1 MMTGERSYA
10 EDQFIEGLAG
20 MIGEAHKTNL
30 TCNFIAQDA
39 LIDEFEHWVGDYGE
53 DRVKFQPLID
63 AFRNARVGLKLS
75 LVVSEISEA
84 LEAVRTNMGA
94 DDHIPE
100 FTGEEAEIADAFIR
114 LMNYSR
120 DRKLRIGEAIVAKN
134 RYNRTRKDHTP
145 AGRAATHGKKF

>member
-1 MMTGERSYA
+1 MSRDYIYT
-10 EDQFIEGLAG
+10 EGLFVSGLSAF
-20 MIGEAHKTNL
+20 IGEVGATNIA
-30 TCNFIAQDA
+30 CNFISQDK
-39 LIDEFEHWVGDYGE
+39 LIDEFSEWLGTGSDEESKRFG
-53 DRVKFQPLID
+53 PLVD
-63 AFRNARVGLKLS
+63 AFRNARIGLKLM
-75 LVVSEISEA
+75 LVVSEAAEA
-84 LEAVRTNMGA
+84 LEAVRKSLGP

-100 FTGEEAEIADAFIR
+100 YTAEEAEIADAFIR